1 MNKII
6 IICVLLIIFVNTLFF
21 KPKET
26 FEKKH
31 YDCIISINVHEK
43 FSFLLKQFQNISENV
58 KCNYAII
65 LNCNEFMLNECSKNV
80 LPEHVYV
87 YDEPLE
93 KNRFHGS
100 ITEGIYR
107 NMKYA
112 LSNFTFEYFIVAS
125 SRNMFDNSLK
135 LSDLKKLGTDEKKEK
150 KPYKAE
156 DYQGWWWSTFANTS
170 LYKHYQSQDSGF
182 NSSPHEGLVLK
193 HSACEKIVSF
203 LEEHQDIKQDLFNY
217 KGCVEEFALQSIA
230 VNEGDDFYYI
240 GNGWWGGTIGHLGE
254 ENSLHIFMYKTW
266 REEYKSKTTFMRCDT
281 RNSIAPL
288 F

>member
-1 MNKII
+1 
-6 IICVLLIIFVNTLFF
+6 
-21 KPKET
+21 
-26 FEKKH
+26 
-31 YDCIISINVHEK
+31 
-43 FSFLLKQFQNISENV
+43 
-58 KCNYAII
+58 
-65 LNCNEFMLNECSKNV
+65 MLNECSKNV

-100 ITEGIYR
+100 LTEGIYR

-240 GNGWWGGTIGHLGE
+240 GNGWWEGTIGHLGE